1 MVIEEPMTE
10 IESDSI
16 EGIARSALTD
26 RGRGNYDLETLDAI
40 IEENLW
46 QAARDGLDDD
56 AVADLLL
63 RHRDGVVCNGLADH
77 AGLNRE
83 VATDGGVSRRK
94 FLGTAAAATAGVSIA
109 SGEGSAESTDE
120 VHESPDLSNDYP
132 NTRRMKG
139 GTGHALTGIYAPD
152 TWSRSTRAESEDFGG
167 VTELGFYQHALQ
179 WGMRIS
185 LKIRKGDVETSIPI
199 DVDRAE
205 LLGHWLIEAARDTK
219 QWRAE
224 NPEAWNY
231 EMDTSDNVADRIN
244 EPAVGEGELGTD
256 RLKTPAQLAVALSEV
271 ADADQ

>member
-1 MVIEEPMTE
+1 MTE
-10 IESDSI
+10 FESDQI
-16 EGIARSALTD
+16 EDIARPAVTD
-26 RGRGNYDLETLDAI
+26 GGQSNYDLDTLDAI

-46 QAARDGLDDD
+46 QAARNGLDDG

-63 RHRDGVVCNGLADH
+63 RHRDGVVCNGLDDH
-77 AGLNRE
+77 VGLKRE
-83 VATDGGVSRRK
+83 VATDSGVSRRK
-94 FLGTAAAATAGVSIA
+94 FLGTAEAATAGVPIV

-139 GTGHALTGIYAPD
+139 GTGHALTGIYAPE

-167 VTELGFYQHALQ
+167 VTELEFYQHALQ
-179 WGMRIS
+179 WGMGIG
-185 LKIRKGDVETSIPI
+185 LKIRKGDVETSISL

-205 LLGHWLIEAARDTK
+205 MLRRWLIEAARDTK

-224 NPEAWNY
+224 NPEAWDY
-231 EMDTSDNVADRIN
+231 EMDTSDNVADRID
-244 EPAVGEGELGTD
+244 EPAVGEGELGSD
-256 RLKTPAQLAVALSEV
+256 RLKTPAQLAATLSEV

>member
-1 MVIEEPMTE
+1 MKKSNVAAQERADTTDASTGQP
-10 IESDSI
+10 DSRNRI
-16 EGIARSALTD
+16 TNKD
-26 RGRGNYDLETLDAI
+26 DAI

-46 QAARDGLDDD
+46 QAAGDGLDDD

-63 RHRDGVVCNGLADH
+63 RHRDGVVCNGLDDH
-77 AGLNRE
+77 VGLKRE

-94 FLGTAAAATAGVSIA
+94 FLGTAAAATAGVPIV

-139 GTGHALTGIYAPD
+139 GTGHALTGIYAPE

-167 VTELGFYQHALQ
+167 VTELEFYQHALQ
-179 WGMRIS
+179 WGMGIS
-185 LKIRKGDVETSIPI
+185 LKIRKGDVEMSISF

-205 LLGHWLIEAARDTK
+205 MFGRWLIEAARDTK

-231 EMDTSDNVADRIN
+231 EMDTSDNVADRID
-244 EPAVGEGELGTD
+244 EPAVGEGELGSD
-256 RLKTPAQLAVALSEV
+256 RLKTPAQLAATLSEV